1 MSAEPA
7 HRPLTPDGVRFC
19 PLCGG
24 RIERHPIGPDRKLEM
39 VCGGCGFV
47 YYLGQKVVAGTIA
60 MEDGRILLTR
70 RAIDPAHGKWTFPGG
85 YVEWGEPVESAAV
98 RETYEETGLTVGGIE
113 SLGFYWDRYYLKGFG
128 YFPTMNFYYIARWR
142 SGEPRAATKRGSLVV
157 VGTGIKLIAQT
168 TLEAV
173 ASSTAAVARSV
184 TVFVGSENI
193 GYLWT
198 RHQGGPA

>member
-1 MSAEPA
+1 MSTEPA
-7 HRPLTPDGVRFC
+7 HRPLTPAGVRFC

-24 RIERHPIGPDRKLEM
+24 RIERHPIGPERKLEM

-98 RETYEETGLTVGGIE
+98 RETYEETGLTVDLGGLVGVYSYPATPMVIVVYE
-113 SLGFYWDRYYLKGFG
+113 ARVTGGTLTPCHENDLVEWVGRNAIPWEELA
-128 YFPTMNFYYIARWR
+128 FP
-142 SGEPRAATKRGSLVV
+142 
-157 VGTGIKLIAQT
+157 
-168 TLEAV
+168 
-173 ASSTAAVARSV
+173 STAAALRD
-184 TVFVGSENI
+184 FLAG
-193 GYLWT
+193 
-198 RHQGGPA
+198 R